1 MLIIGAGIVG
11 TTLALELATAG
22 LQVTV
27 LERRFVG
34 GGSSSLNAGGVRQQF
49 SQEFNVRA
57 AAETVRRVRSVPEEF
72 GEDIA
77 YRATGYLF
85 LYAEVEHE
93 RLLRDAVDRQNRW
106 DVPTT
111 MVTPE
116 EIAELVPGIE
126 LQGIRG
132 GAFGPTDGYLDPR
145 ATVTAFGRAG
155 RRAGVR
161 FETGEVTGLE
171 VAHGR
176 VETVAAGDRRFAAGV
191 VVNAAGAWAP
201 RIARLYGGDLP
212 IEPYRSQI
220 FVLDHA
226 LVGGR
231 LTPMVLDF
239 ELGLGFHTEG
249 RGLLISEGSNVPAPE
264 APREV
269 QADMESFH
277 PLHGLIQRR
286 LPETRG
292 YGLGHAWAGLIEV
305 TPDNNPIVGWTH
317 LDNVFTMAGFS
328 GHGMCLAPGL
338 AVHAGRLLRG
348 ETPGLPLEPYRL
360 ERFTQREPLA
370 VEAIWSGARMRGE

>member
-1 MLIIGAGIVG
+1 M
-11 TTLALELATAG
+11 ALELASSG

-49 SQEFNVRA
+49 SQEFNIRA
-57 AAETVRRVRSVPEEF
+57 AVETVRRVRGFREEF

-85 LYAEVEHE
+85 LYAGPAHE
-93 RLLRDAVDRQNRW
+93 RLLRDAAACQNRW
-106 DVPTT
+106 DVPTK
-111 MVTPE
+111 MMTPD
-116 EIAELVPGIE
+116 EIADLVPGID
-126 LQGIRG
+126 LQDIRG

-145 ATVTAFGRAG
+145 ATVTAFGRAA
-155 RRAGVR
+155 RRAGVT
-161 FETGEVTGLE
+161 FVIGEVTGLE

-176 VETVAAGDRRFAAGV
+176 VESVLAGDRRFTSDV

-201 RIARLYGGDLP
+201 RIASLYGGDLP
-212 IEPYRSQI
+212 IEPYRSEI

-239 ELGLGFHTEG
+239 ELNLAFHTEG
-249 RGLLISEGSNVPAPE
+249 RGLLISEGSNTPAP
-264 APREV
+264 
-269 QADMESFH
+269 QAHEEIQHDPGHFQ
-277 PLHGLIQRR
+277 PLRDRVQRR

-292 YGLGHAWAGLIEV
+292 YELGHAWAGLIEV

-338 AVHAGRLLRG
+338 AADAARLLRG
-348 ETPGLPLEPYRL
+348 ATSELPLEPYRL
-360 ERFTQREPLA
+360 DRFTQNVPLA
-370 VEAIWSGARMRGE
+370 VEALWSGARMLGE